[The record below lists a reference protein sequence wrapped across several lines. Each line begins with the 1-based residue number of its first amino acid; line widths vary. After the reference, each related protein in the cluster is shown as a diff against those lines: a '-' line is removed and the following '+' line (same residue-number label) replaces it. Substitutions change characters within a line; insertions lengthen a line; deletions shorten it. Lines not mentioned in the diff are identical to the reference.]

1 MFRNIKT
8 FFIIFIALSL
18 LTCKTT
24 EEATMPDAPTEQ
36 KEVKKVPKK
45 PNFEVGKLTWVIDQV
60 EPTFWA
66 KDAKVQNKMFISFA
80 LEYSGQFDLET
91 VQSLV
96 IDAPGDYY
104 IIEGEDLKKV
114 LEVEK
119 SSLNCKRLPC
129 GTGEGKVGLGEW
141 VITLTLKDGTKIVKN
156 PQITG
161 FNNAGDVASKTKTT
175 YIVPKAK
182 FKNEI
187 SALDVPK
194 IKSVSRDEDSI
205 EIYFSV
211 SDSRIKNGYF
221 WFDVPG
227 EKEYRDAGSM
237 VDGTGKPV
245 NGCRKFSVDGSQ
257 CRFILRKDA
266 DNAEWFDKATACCFV
281 VSDVNRVT
289 DPWNERIRSI
299 SSLIKIE

>member
-1 MFRNIKT
+1 MRRNVKI
-8 FFIIFIALSL
+8 FSIIFVSL
-18 LTCKTT
+18 FFLTCKTT
-24 EEATMPDAPTEQ
+24 EEATVPDLP
-36 KEVKKVPKK
+36 KEKKVAKK
-45 PNFEVGKLTWVIDQV
+45 SDFEIGKLTWVIDQV
-60 EPTFWA
+60 EPSFWA
-66 KDAKVQNKMFISFA
+66 KNAKVQNKMFISFSI
-80 LEYSGQFDLET
+80 EYKGQFDIES
-91 VQSLV
+91 VKSLV
-96 IDAPGDYY
+96 IDAPSDYY
-104 IIEGEDLKKV
+104 IIEGDDLKKV
-114 LEVEK
+114 LEVDK
-119 SSLNCKRLPC
+119 SSINCKRLPC

-141 VITLTLKDGTKIVKN
+141 LINITLKDGTKIVKN

-161 FNNAGDVASKTKTT
+161 FQNLGEQASKTKTT

-237 VDGTGKPV
+237 VDGAGKPV

-266 DNAEWFDKATACCFV
+266 ENAEWFDKATACCFV